1 MKVGAIALRLNKKN
15 NPEICFVS
23 SNRHDELLT
32 LPKGI
37 KKQTE
42 TCPDTALRELFEE
55 AGICGDIIQKHR
67 PWLATSNKI
76 DGDEEVLYFG
86 VWIKSQ
92 NTEWPESE
100 KRKRKFLTLKKALK
114 KPLSFGSR
122 KVLNTIQKAMLHS
135 KKNIVQV
142 MGIETLHKKS
152 KATKPK
158 TLAA

>member
-1 MKVGAIALRLNKKN
+1 MQLLFSSFFQYIVDAKDDL
-15 NPEICFVS
+15 VS
-23 SNRHDELLT
+23 YKR
-32 LPKGI
+32 
-37 KKQTE
+37 
-42 TCPDTALRELFEE
+42 
-55 AGICGDIIQKHR
+55 
-67 PWLATSNKI
+67 NKI
-76 DGDEEVLYFG
+76 DSDEEVLYFG

-100 KRKRKFLTLKKALK
+100 KRKRKFLTLEKALK

-152 KATKPK
+152 KETKPK
-158 TLAA
+158 NLAA